1 MLFLCIAL
9 GVLFCVFWIAQLV
22 FVSLHLKWTNSLLNS
37 GNKDEAVGVSV
48 IHPIKDLDFE
58 LEKNIYSWLDQNYK
72 GPVEHIFSFQDP
84 DDAAIPVVK
93 KVISDFPKLDCNII
107 VNPLLQG
114 LNGKSS
120 NMVNGVRI
128 SKYDIL
134 IFGDSDTR
142 VKRDFLVKMV
152 RPLKNEKVG
161 IMTCGQINMGGKDFW
176 TRFFT
181 FIQNCETDF
190 NWGFL
195 TKLGIDVG
203 ATGAAFGMRK
213 SLLKQIGGLEAF
225 GGSLLEDMHL
235 GSALYRMG
243 YKIVL
248 GPFVECHVNKLKR
261 EKSFNYAKRI
271 AIGVR
276 THIAFELPG
285 IVILLFWYWVL
296 FILSLITGNTAAL
309 SVCFVF
315 IGIRAVH
322 GLFQRIITRNRIL
335 PVDIIMAP
343 FFDLFGTFYLVYA
356 TFTKPYV
363 TWRGIKYEV
372 RKGGFIEDMYIEI
385 KK

>member
-9 GVLFCVFWIAQLV
+9 GALFCVFWIAQLV
-22 FVSLHLKWTNSLLNS
+22 FVGAHLKWTNTLVNHCS
-37 GNKDEAVGVSV
+37 KDETVGVSV

-58 LEKNIYSWLDQNYK
+58 LEKNLYSWLDQNFK

-84 DDAAIPVVK
+84 EDAAIPVIK
-93 KVISDFPKLDCNII
+93 KVISGFPQLDCKII
-107 VNPLLQG
+107 VNTLLEG

-128 SKYDIL
+128 SKYDFL

-142 VKRDFLVKMV
+142 VNRDFLVKMV
-152 RPLKNEKVG
+152 HPLKNEKVG

-190 NWGFL
+190 NWAFL

-235 GSALYRMG
+235 GSTLYRMG

-276 THIAFELPG
+276 THITFELPG
-285 IVILLFWYWVL
+285 IIILLFWYWAL
-296 FILSLITGNTAAL
+296 LILSLTTGDTRAL
-309 SVCFVF
+309 FLCFMF

-322 GLFQRIITRNRIL
+322 GLFQRIITHNRIL
-335 PVDIIMAP
+335 PVDILMAP

-356 TFTKPYV
+356 TFSKPYV

-372 RKGGFIEDMYIEI
+372 RKGGFIEEMYVEV